1 MQAKVIRVES
11 TDEGTLGV
19 LTMDGEYKAMT
30 LEPEDRQNQQNVS
43 CIPAGRYVCQR
54 VASPRFGDTFEVL
67 DVPGRSHIL
76 FHAGN
81 TEDDTRGCFLLGATA
96 GRLRGDRAVLNS
108 GKTFRDF
115 IEQARA
121 VERFDLLIVD
131 ETGGYE

>member
-1 MQAKVIRVES
+1 MQTKVIRVEG

-19 LTMDGEYKAMT
+19 LTVDGKYMGMT

-43 CIPAGRYVCQR
+43 CIPAGRYVCLR
-54 VASPRFGDTFEVL
+54 VVSPRFGETFEVL

-81 TEDDTRGCFLLGATA
+81 TEDDTHGCFLLGATA
-96 GRLRGDRAVLNS
+96 GRLRGNRAVLNS
-108 GKTFRDF
+108 GKTFRRF
-115 IEQARA
+115 LELTAS